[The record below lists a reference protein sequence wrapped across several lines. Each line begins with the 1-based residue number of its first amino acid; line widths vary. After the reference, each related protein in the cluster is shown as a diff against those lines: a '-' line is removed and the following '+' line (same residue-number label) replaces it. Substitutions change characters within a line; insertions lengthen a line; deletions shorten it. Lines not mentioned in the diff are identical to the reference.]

1 METGS
6 QGNTTGRE
14 ITGLHQDLLMLDPS
28 GTGGADLRS

>member
-1 METGS
+1 METDS

-14 ITGLHQDLLMLDPS
+14 IIGLHEDLLMLDPS